1 MLRSRNRSY
10 DTDRLVLAG
19 KSSVGIVGKCKTSID
34 LTLISSDQSEPE
46 INPLRDENVAGIPLD
61 NHAEGVATSLW
72 FARHAHEEAQLA
84 DQRRDSALGASI
96 AETATAKKAVT
107 SDTDSRSQSKTR
119 RSHLHDARSHTAT
132 TSATEDMTRASAVF
146 PVEELPNLEAWRHLR
161 SKRLNLQGVRVVCK
175 EQREQLRVKQQEL
188 HAIDAQFVAKLYKVE
203 SVALED
209 MKDFVAEILK
219 HFEMLEAA
227 RSSVAFEED
236 EYEKIERKLMD
247 GERELRDLESRLYRT
262 STENPVG
269 ALRAEDDDL
278 MSVEE
283 DPTESVVSSQ
293 NIRRNQSV
301 EAQRYLSQQGD
312 VDILREQLMDLRVY
326 QSQSLAEQA
335 DRRDAGLDPDEDL
348 DAFLNGFEQQ
358 HEALIQRVREAEERL
373 AQYLD
378 ALQVPDDRYTV
389 PEEPPGAQPALS
401 DGKYFDKNGLGSSQ
415 IESDRIAAAAEA
427 LFLSQSDS
435 VSAYSLLKSAS
446 EDMPVDKA
454 LYVNSWLLHYLRSST
469 DRVVNLVAE
478 HKNYDLQ
485 LEPEDFK
492 REVLAKWLQDETVHA
507 FDFSRFANDSHD
519 YSIATVSSKTHNSR
533 PASENALQNRQQNS
547 SHLQRRLSAR
557 QTETER

>member
-1 MLRSRNRSY
+1 M
-10 DTDRLVLAG
+10 
-19 KSSVGIVGKCKTSID
+19 
-34 LTLISSDQSEPE
+34 SSDQSQPE
-46 INPLRDENVAGIPLD
+46 ITPLRDENVPGIPLD
-61 NHAEGVATSLW
+61 NHAASLQRVATSLW
-72 FARHAHEEAQLA
+72 FARHAHEEAQFA
-84 DQRRDSALGASI
+84 DQHQDSAIGASI
-96 AETATAKKAVT
+96 AETATAKKAVI
-107 SDTDSRSQSKTR
+107 SDTASRSPSKQR
-119 RSHLHDARSHTAT
+119 RSYLHDARFHTAEAP
-132 TSATEDMTRASAVF
+132 ATGDMIRASAVF
-146 PVEELPNLEAWRHLR
+146 PVGELPDLEAWRYLR
-161 SKRLNLQGVRVVCK
+161 SKRLDLQGVRVVCI
-175 EQREQLRVKQQEL
+175 EQREQLRAKQQEL
-188 HAIDAQFVAKLYKVE
+188 HTIDAQFVGKLHKVMF
-203 SVALED
+203 VALED
-209 MKDFVAEILK
+209 TKDFVAEILK
-219 HFEMLEAA
+219 HFEILEVA

-236 EYEKIERKLMD
+236 EYENIERKLMD
-247 GERELRDLESRLYRT
+247 GERELRDLESRMYRT
-262 STENPVG
+262 STEDPVG
-269 ALRAEDDDL
+269 ALEAEDDL

-293 NIRRNQSV
+293 NIRRNPSV

-358 HEALIQRVREAEERL
+358 HEALMQRVREAEERL

-378 ALQVPDDRYTV
+378 ALQIPDDRYTV

-401 DGKYFDKNGLGSSQ
+401 DGKYFDKNGLESRQ

-435 VSAYSLLKSAS
+435 VSVYSLLKSAS

-533 PASENALQNRQQNS
+533 PASENALQNRQQNNS
-547 SHLQRRLSAR
+547 SLQRRLSAR